1 MRKKGHLILFVSS
14 VVLALFSAWLMLHVN
29 VNSDMTKYLPSD
41 SRMKQG
47 LDILMNEFPAS
58 DFSTAIIKVMFTDLP
73 PEQHKMVSESLL
85 AIEDVTAV
93 SFRSDSTGEHTLFE
107 LSVPNS
113 IDQKSLGFE
122 IRNAYGS
129 AVIVETNQ
137 DGATP
142 PFSVIVIAAVL
153 IILVLLIMTASWLDP
168 VLLLLTMGL
177 AVLINMGTNALLPS
191 VSITTN
197 YIVAILQMVLSL
209 DYAIILMNRYRQ
221 EMSPQRDIVQAVN
234 AAIKR
239 ACPSILSSSLTT
251 LVGLLMLCLMRLKIG
266 MDLGIVLAKGVLFC
280 LACTFTVLPSLIILL
295 HGALEKTRKRTP
307 IIPTDRL
314 SAFVTRH
321 KITFALFELVLF
333 VGAFYFSQQTDIY
346 FSTNAKSRIAD
357 HFPKTNAVV
366 VLYNTEEDAQMLALA
381 DSLKRYPEV
390 QQILSFPTLLQRPYT
405 APEMIASIQK
415 MLMDFAEFIPDT
427 VDLGM
432 LTTDMMQMVYYMHSH
447 ESDSIRVD
455 FPELIRF
462 VAEDCVNDPLLSTYI
477 TPQMRT
483 QIAALQDLMNNPLGE
498 QTPQSPITNNES
510 QMTSPSGTTG
520 AAQSPVATGDRA
532 GGVPSDTLPL
542 RPADGA
548 LVDSLLADSMIYII
562 PFMSDLY
569 ALYPS
574 SDTYYLMSI
583 VDTVKLHSE
592 LTVDEMTDFV
602 GSSFGQTKLIYKLSS
617 GGRTRT
623 PLRFVHIL
631 ADDLFSRKMLSMM
644 ASREEKAALRRI
656 AAIMDY
662 ADANAC
668 FTVPQMSELLVDYG
682 LTTFTPQRVRQIAF
696 PSAMDSALMADTDLL
711 PESTDSLALGT
722 AVGSNTAKPKKHIK
736 TREEIQAET
745 LIELMDTTRKFDYPA
760 MARNFSRLGQNVDDA
775 TMHLL
780 YTCYGKAM
788 FYNDSLRMSPE
799 ELLNFVADTLAVD
812 PTIAAFLD
820 EKTKQSLPHMREQL
834 NESLGMMHQ
843 ENNAIFVIMTSLPDE
858 SQVTY
863 DFVEQLDSWASS
875 LLQQPYYLIGESV
888 MFTEMRDGFDEEMKR
903 LTLWTILA
911 IFLIVVVSFR
921 SIVVPSILVMTVMAA
936 VYVDVVFAGIV
947 SGRMLYLAYLISQ
960 SILMGATIDYGI
972 LYANYYKEF
981 RRTLTK
987 REAAKAAYH
996 GTIPTVMTSGT
1007 IMVVAPGIM
1016 SVLVEDV
1023 TISAIVGCIAVGAAA
1038 AILLILFVLPAVLVA
1053 LDRFVTLNKNK
1064 TSDN

>member
-1 MRKKGHLILFVSS
+1 MRKQGHLTLLISS
-14 VVLALFSAWLMLHVN
+14 VFLALVSAWLMLHVN

-47 LDILMNEFPAS
+47 LDILMSEFPAS

-73 PEQHKMVSESLL
+73 QNQQQSVYESLL

-93 SFRSDSTGEHTLFE
+93 SFRTDSAGDHTLYE

-113 IDQKSLGFE
+113 IDQKALGFE
-122 IRNAYGS
+122 IRNAYGQS
-129 AVIVETNQ
+129 VIVETNQ

-153 IILVLLIMTASWLDP
+153 IIVVLLVMTASWMDP
-168 VLLLLTMGL
+168 VLLLVTMGL
-177 AVLINMGTNALLPS
+177 AVLLNMGTNALLPS

-221 EMSPQRDIVQAVN
+221 EMTGERTVVEAVN
-234 AAIKR
+234 AAIRR
-239 ACPSILSSSLTT
+239 AYPSILSSSLTT

-266 MDLGIVLAKGVLFC
+266 MDLGLVLAKGVLFC
-280 LACTFTVLPSLIILL
+280 LVCTFTVLPSLIILFHHL
-295 HGALEKTRKRTP
+295 LEKTRKRTP
-307 IIPTDRL
+307 VIPTDRL
-314 SAFVTRH
+314 SDFVTRH
-321 KITFALFELVLF
+321 KISLALFELALF
-333 VGAFYFSQQTDIY
+333 VGAFYYSQQTDIY

-357 HFPKTNAVV
+357 YFPKTNAVV
-366 VLYNTEEDAQMLALA
+366 VLYDTDEDAQMLALA
-381 DSLKRYPEV
+381 DSLKNYPEV

-405 APEMIASIQK
+405 ASEMITSIQK
-415 MLMDFAEFIPDT
+415 MLMDFAAFIPDT

-432 LTTDMMQMVYYMHSH
+432 LTPDMMQMVYYMHSH
-447 ESDSIRVD
+447 QADSIRVD

-462 VAEDCVNDPLLSTYI
+462 VAEDCVNDPLLSAYI
-477 TPQMRT
+477 TPQMRG
-483 QIAALQDLMNNPLGE
+483 QIAALQDLMNKPLGGKE
-498 QTPQSPITNNES
+498 EPVEEVVAAPKNPIITERPSAVADTVQSVESAVAIAPQD
-510 QMTSPSGTTG
+510 M
-520 AAQSPVATGDRA
+520 
-532 GGVPSDTLPL
+532 
-542 RPADGA
+542 
-548 LVDSLLADSMIYII
+548 DSMIYIV
-562 PFMSDLY
+562 PFMSELY
-569 ALYPS
+569 ERYPS

-583 VDTVKLHSE
+583 VDTVKLRSE
-592 LTVDEMTDFV
+592 LTAEEMTEFV
-602 GSSFGQTKLIYKLSS
+602 GSAPGQTKLIYKLSS
-617 GGRTRT
+617 GGKTRT

-631 ADDLFSRKMLSMM
+631 TDDLFSRKMLAMM

-662 ADANAC
+662 ADANAS
-668 FTVPQMSELLVDYG
+668 FTISQMSDLLVDYG
-682 LTTFTPQRVRQIAF
+682 LTSLTPQRVRQIAF
-696 PSAMDSALMADTDLL
+696 PSPSDSIFLATDDFIVESSDSTSMDAPVMTHKVS
-711 PESTDSLALGT
+711 
-722 AVGSNTAKPKKHIK
+722 KPKRHIK

-745 LIELMDTTRKFDYPA
+745 LIELMDTTKKFDYA
-760 MARNFSRLGQNVDDA
+760 GMARNFSRLGQNVDDA
-775 TMHLL
+775 TMRLL
-780 YTCYGKAM
+780 YNCYGEAM
-788 FYNDSLRMSPE
+788 FYDDSLRMSPE

-812 PTIAAFLD
+812 PAIAAFLD
-820 EKTKQSLPHMREQL
+820 EETKQSLPHMRQQL

-843 ENNAIFVIMTSLPDE
+843 ENRAIFVIMTSLPDE
-858 SQVTY
+858 SQKTY
-863 DFVEQLDSWASS
+863 DFVAQLDEWASS
-875 LLQQPYYLIGESV
+875 LLERPYYLVGESV
-888 MFTEMRDGFDEEMKR
+888 MFTEMRNGFDKEMTR

-911 IFLIVVVSFR
+911 IFLIVVISFR
-921 SIVVPSILVMTVMAA
+921 SVVVPTILVMTVMAA
-936 VYVDVVFAGIV
+936 VYVDVVFAGLV

-987 REAAKAAYH
+987 REAAKAAFH

-1016 SVLVEDV
+1016 AWLVEDV
-1023 TISAIVGCIAVGAAA
+1023 TISAIVGCIAIGAAA

-1053 LDRFVTLNKNK
+1053 LDRFVVRSKDTKAQSS
-1064 TSDN
+1064 TSNQ

>member
-1 MRKKGHLILFVSS
+1 MRKQGHLTLFISS
-14 VVLALFSAWLMLHVN
+14 LILALVSAWLMLHVN

-47 LDILMNEFPAS
+47 LDILMSEFPAS

-73 PEQHKMVSESLL
+73 QNQQQSVYESLL

-93 SFRSDSTGEHTLFE
+93 SFRTDSAGNHTLFE

-113 IDQKSLGFE
+113 IDQKALGFE
-122 IRNAYGS
+122 IRNAYGQS
-129 AVIVETNQ
+129 VIVETNQ

-153 IILVLLIMTASWLDP
+153 IIVVLLVMTASWMDP
-168 VLLLLTMGL
+168 VLLLVTMGL
-177 AVLINMGTNALLPS
+177 AVLLNMGTNALLPS

-221 EMSPQRDIVQAVN
+221 EMTGERTVVEAVN
-234 AAIKR
+234 AAIRR
-239 ACPSILSSSLTT
+239 AYPSILSSSLTT
-251 LVGLLMLCLMRLKIG
+251 LVGLLMLCMMRLKIG

-280 LACTFTVLPSLIILL
+280 LACTFTILPSLIILF
-295 HGALEKTRKRTP
+295 HNGLEKSRKRTP
-307 IIPTDRL
+307 VIPTDRL
-314 SAFVTRH
+314 SDFVTRH
-321 KITFALFELVLF
+321 KISLALFELALF
-333 VGAFYFSQQTDIY
+333 VGAFYYSQQTDIY
-346 FSTNAKSRIAD
+346 FSTNAKSRIAEY
-357 HFPKTNAVV
+357 FPKTNAVV
-366 VLYNTEEDAQMLALA
+366 VLYDTDEDAQMLCLA
-381 DSLKRYPEV
+381 DSLKQYPEV

-405 APEMIASIQK
+405 ASEMIESIQK

-432 LTTDMMQMVYYMHSH
+432 LTPDMMQMVYYMHSH
-447 ESDSIRVD
+447 ESDSIRAD

-477 TPQMRT
+477 TPEMRG
-483 QIAALQDLMNNPLGE
+483 QIAALQDLMNKPLGME
-498 QTPQSPITNNES
+498 EPKAEVKPVRKHQSQPKVQDETPME
-510 QMTSPSGTTG
+510 
-520 AAQSPVATGDRA
+520 V
-532 GGVPSDTLPL
+532 VDTILC
-542 RPADGA
+542 ADSIIVTDSVT
-548 LVDSLLADSMIYII
+548 VDSLVYIV
-562 PFMSDLY
+562 PFMSELY
-569 ALYPS
+569 ARYPS
-574 SDTYYLMSI
+574 PDTYYLMSI
-583 VDTVKLHSE
+583 TDTVKLRSE
-592 LTVDEMTDFV
+592 MTVDEMTEFV
-602 GSSFGQTKLIYKLSS
+602 GSAPGQTKLIYKLSS
-617 GGRTRT
+617 GGKTRT

-631 ADDLFSRKMLSMM
+631 TDDLFSRKMLAMM

-662 ADANAC
+662 ADANAS
-668 FTVPQMSELLVDYG
+668 FTISQMSNLLVDYG
-682 LTTFTPQRVRQIAF
+682 LTSLTPQRVRQIAF
-696 PSAMDSALMADTDLL
+696 PSPSDSIFLATDDFIVESSDSTSMDAPVMTHKVS
-711 PESTDSLALGT
+711 
-722 AVGSNTAKPKKHIK
+722 KPKKHIK

-745 LIELMDTTRKFDYPA
+745 LIELMDTTKKFDYTQ
-760 MARNFSRLGQNVDDA
+760 MARNFSHLGQNVDDA
-775 TMHLL
+775 TMRLL
-780 YTCYGKAM
+780 YTCYGEAM

-812 PTIAAFLD
+812 PAIAAFLD
-820 EKTKQSLPHMREQL
+820 EETKQSLPHMREQL

-843 ENNAIFVIMTSLPDE
+843 ENRAIFVIMTSLPDE
-858 SQVTY
+858 SQRTY
-863 DFVEQLDSWASS
+863 DFVAQLNQWASS

-888 MFTEMRDGFDEEMKR
+888 MFTEMRDGFDDEMTR

-911 IFLIVVVSFR
+911 IFLIVVISFR
-921 SIVVPSILVMTVMAA
+921 SVVVPTILVMTVMAA
-936 VYVDVVFAGIV
+936 VYVDVVFAGLV

-981 RRTLTK
+981 RRSLTK

-1007 IMVVAPGIM
+1007 IMVIAPGIM
-1016 SVLVEDV
+1016 ALLVEDV
-1023 TISAIVGCIAVGAAA
+1023 TISAIVGCIAIGAAA

-1053 LDRFVTLNKNK
+1053 LDRFVMLKK
-1064 TSDN
+1064 DKKV

>member
-1 MRKKGHLILFVSS
+1 MRKQGHLTLFISS
-14 VVLALFSAWLMLHVN
+14 LILALVSAWLMLHVN

-47 LDILMNEFPAS
+47 LDILMSEFPAS

-73 PEQHKMVSESLL
+73 QNQQQSVYESLL

-93 SFRSDSTGEHTLFE
+93 SFRTDSAGNHTLFE

-113 IDQKSLGFE
+113 IDQKALGFE
-122 IRNAYGS
+122 IRNAYGQS
-129 AVIVETNQ
+129 VIVETNQ

-153 IILVLLIMTASWLDP
+153 IIVVLLVMTASWMDP
-168 VLLLLTMGL
+168 VLLLVTMGL
-177 AVLINMGTNALLPS
+177 AVLLNMGTNALLPS

-221 EMSPQRDIVQAVN
+221 EMTGERTVVEAVN
-234 AAIKR
+234 AAIRR
-239 ACPSILSSSLTT
+239 AYPSILSSSLTT
-251 LVGLLMLCLMRLKIG
+251 LVGLLMLCMMRLKIG

-280 LACTFTVLPSLIILL
+280 LACTFTILPSLIILF
-295 HGALEKTRKRTP
+295 HNGLEKSRKRTP
-307 IIPTDRL
+307 VIPTDRL
-314 SAFVTRH
+314 SDFVTRH
-321 KITFALFELVLF
+321 KISLALFELALF
-333 VGAFYFSQQTDIY
+333 VGAFYYSQQTDIY
-346 FSTNAKSRIAD
+346 FSTNAKSRIAEY
-357 HFPKTNAVV
+357 FPKTNAVV
-366 VLYNTEEDAQMLALA
+366 VLYDTDEDAQMLCLA
-381 DSLKRYPEV
+381 DSLKQYPEV

-405 APEMIASIQK
+405 ASEMIESIQK

-432 LTTDMMQMVYYMHSH
+432 LTPDMMQMVYYMHSH
-447 ESDSIRVD
+447 ESDSIRAD

-477 TPQMRT
+477 TPEMRG
-483 QIAALQDLMNNPLGE
+483 QIAALQDLMNKPLGME
-498 QTPQSPITNNES
+498 EPKAEVKPVRKHQSQPKVQDETPME
-510 QMTSPSGTTG
+510 
-520 AAQSPVATGDRA
+520 V
-532 GGVPSDTLPL
+532 VDTILC
-542 RPADGA
+542 ADSIIVTDSVT
-548 LVDSLLADSMIYII
+548 VDSLVYIV
-562 PFMSDLY
+562 PFMSELY
-569 ALYPS
+569 ARYPS
-574 SDTYYLMSI
+574 LDTYYLMSI
-583 VDTVKLHSE
+583 TDTVKLRSE
-592 LTVDEMTDFV
+592 MTVDEMTEFV
-602 GSSFGQTKLIYKLSS
+602 GSAPGQTKLIYKLSS
-617 GGRTRT
+617 GGKTRT

-631 ADDLFSRKMLSMM
+631 TDDLFSRKMLAMM

-662 ADANAC
+662 ADANAS
-668 FTVPQMSELLVDYG
+668 FTISQMSNLLVDYG
-682 LTTFTPQRVRQIAF
+682 LTSLTPQRVRQIAF
-696 PSAMDSALMADTDLL
+696 PSPSDSIFLATDDFIVESSDSTSMDAPVMTHKVS
-711 PESTDSLALGT
+711 
-722 AVGSNTAKPKKHIK
+722 KPKKHIK

-745 LIELMDTTRKFDYPA
+745 LIELMDTTKKFDYTQ
-760 MARNFSRLGQNVDDA
+760 MARNFSHLGQNVDDA
-775 TMHLL
+775 TMRLL
-780 YTCYGKAM
+780 YTCYGEAM

-812 PTIAAFLD
+812 PAIAAFLD
-820 EKTKQSLPHMREQL
+820 EETKQSLPHMREQL

-843 ENNAIFVIMTSLPDE
+843 ENRAIFVIMTSLPDE
-858 SQVTY
+858 SQRTY
-863 DFVEQLDSWASS
+863 DFVAQLNQWASS

-888 MFTEMRDGFDEEMKR
+888 MFTEMRDGFDDEMTR

-911 IFLIVVVSFR
+911 IFLIVVISFR
-921 SIVVPSILVMTVMAA
+921 SVVVPTILVMTVMAA
-936 VYVDVVFAGIV
+936 VYVDVVFAGLV

-981 RRTLTK
+981 RRSLTK

-1007 IMVVAPGIM
+1007 IMVIAPGIM
-1016 SVLVEDV
+1016 ALLVEDV
-1023 TISAIVGCIAVGAAA
+1023 TISAIVGCIAIGAAA

-1053 LDRFVTLNKNK
+1053 LDRFVMLKK
-1064 TSDN
+1064 DKKV